1 MLSLL
6 NVARPIAMKA
16 LQNPK
21 ILGSLLVGAVG
32 SQQANEIQNQLKL
45 GNISLDNIYDTLIN
59 FAASPAVSALRDT
72 PSGQESSPD
81 EAQIEAERKF
91 NEELNKR
98 VTLPSEVSIDQ
109 ILSTP
114 PTTTVPEPL
123 ITPDVP
129 EEKTKVEDVG
139 FTAADAVKLE
149 DMIMT
154 AKNPEDL
161 FKDERF
167 QEVLKMAKG
176 DPNVDYRAQDK
187 KDGDYIMEAPQGNT
201 FWTTAGFPGDKM
213 NPAKSVIIYVKPGD
227 YLNLAK
233 KKEDGYNEASFEL
246 YKNTNVGISIPKLL
260 MNENE
265 GGYFSVTGHEG
276 RHRAKYFEGL
286 DPDTPIPVQVQLTN
300 KGSDE
305 YVDYTKG
312 YYTHGQSVLNAGKK
326 LEELGFAQ
334 NENGGLTKFKIFGYQ
349 GDGKKIGEIFEKGDI
364 SDANEETIG
373 TRQEE
378 GQTTIEALKAQ
389 SEESKARDVDRGP
402 QSDQGEYVLK
412 TEEGFEI
419 APLEQ
424 SSDFFTRTMLGE
436 IGTPK
441 SRYEPILNL
450 SELGQT
456 FDIFEE
462 KRSGNFEN
470 HIFTSIPTF
479 KEAQVATADA
489 LIKSLPQ
496 NANVLDI
503 GGTEGGFINTIAEV
517 RPDVTGFIVDPNVVA
532 EKIFNQQKMP
542 NSYYIREAFTTDKS
556 KFGNYAFDVKDEKK
570 QPISTDFF
578 DANLIEDNSL
588 DAITEKMTF
597 QFIDKGRNNKVKL
610 ISEKLK
616 PTGIALFEEKFFTSY
631 DDPVWKENE
640 AKKNEFKLLYYDQK
654 DLTKKQK
661 ETLEGMDRRQVTS
674 EDFENI
680 LMKHFNNVAQ
690 YWDSGNFKG
699 YVASDSAD
707 ALNNFLS
714 NLPDLNS
721 EYSNVQTPSFV
732 TKPIMKKRRGGP
744 ISIPKI
750 DML

>member
-21 ILGSLLVGAVG
+21 ILGSLLVGTFG

-91 NEELNKR
+91 NEELNRR
-98 VTLPSEVSIDQ
+98 VTLPSQTPIEQ
-109 ILSTP
+109 LLSTP
-114 PTTTVPEPL
+114 PTTTIPEPL

-139 FTAADAVKLE
+139 MTASPDAKLS
-149 DMIMT
+149 DLIMT
-154 AKNPEDL
+154 
-161 FKDERF
+161 
-167 QEVLKMAKG
+167 MKG
-176 DPNVDYRAQDK
+176 D
-187 KDGDYIMEAPQGNT
+187 T
-201 FWTTAGFPGDKM
+201 
-213 NPAKSVIIYVKPGD
+213 
-227 YLNLAK
+227 
-233 KKEDGYNEASFEL
+233 
-246 YKNTNVGISIPKLL
+246 
-260 MNENE
+260 
-265 GGYFSVTGHEG
+265 
-276 RHRAKYFEGL
+276 
-286 DPDTPIPVQVQLTN
+286 
-300 KGSDE
+300 
-305 YVDYTKG
+305 
-312 YYTHGQSVLNAGKK
+312 
-326 LEELGFAQ
+326 
-334 NENGGLTKFKIFGYQ
+334 
-349 GDGKKIGEIFEKGDI
+349 
-364 SDANEETIG
+364 SDANEETTG

-631 DDPVWKENE
+631 DDPVWKANE
-640 AKKNEFKLLYYDQK
+640 DKKNQFKLQYYDQK

-674 EDFENI
+674 EDFEKI

-699 YVASDSAD
+699 YIASDSAD

-732 TKPIMKKRRGGP
+732 TKPVTKKRRGGP